1 MRKPLEEPDLGLF
14 KLSQSSTRA
23 EIDLIDTAEIT
34 AKNITRSLFDLVP
47 PSTTILVSAQQ
58 QNNDQRYSNMAVV
71 IRVLETK
78 DRFNIFKK
86 KFNVNAGGML
96 YGPYYMAHAGESSL
110 KPQITFNKT
119 YSDLLERKIYYI
131 FFRDKPNFF
140 EKF

>member
-96 YGPYYMAHAGESSL
+96 YGSRWRVVS
-110 KPQITFNKT
+110 KT
-119 YSDLLERKIYYI
+119 TNY
-131 FFRDKPNFF
+131 F
-140 EKF
+140 